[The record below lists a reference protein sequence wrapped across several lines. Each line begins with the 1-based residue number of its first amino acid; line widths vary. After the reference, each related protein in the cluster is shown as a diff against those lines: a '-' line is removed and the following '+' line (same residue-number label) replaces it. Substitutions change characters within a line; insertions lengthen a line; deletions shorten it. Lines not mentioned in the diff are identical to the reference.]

1 MANSLKRLRHFLVA
15 AFCATMLA
23 ACSSSGP
30 SLPSADFV
38 SPQEG
43 FGLASS
49 LWKKLP
55 LPVANVLGPMVSGY
69 LG

>member
-1 MANSLKRLRHFLVA
+1 
-15 AFCATMLA
+15 
-23 ACSSSGP
+23 
-30 SLPSADFV
+30 
-38 SPQEG
+38 
-43 FGLASS
+43 LASS